1 MLSVSLSL
9 FSLPL
14 SLLSP
19 YLSLFSLSSLSLSL
33 SPDTSTLSLSSLSL
47 SLFLVAYLSPSAA
60 QEMIESV
67 PGSSTR
73 SYLFVREW

>member
-1 MLSVSLSL
+1 MRRER
-9 FSLPL
+9 FSRA
-14 SLLSP
+14 
-19 YLSLFSLSSLSLSL
+19 LSSSKKKEKGKKCC
-33 SPDTSTLSLSSLSL
+33 PFLSLSSLSL